1 VASTREDR
9 TALARVVVVDDHG
22 LILEGVRLALE
33 ETGSFE
39 IVGEASS
46 GSEVLPL
53 VARTEANLV
62 LLDMRLPGMDG
73 LRCLELIRREHPD
86 VKVVMLSIFVDEDH
100 IRAALER
107 GASAYIAKT
116 IETDDL
122 PAALT
127 QVLQGDSGQ
136 VFGLVEASQNSSND
150 AGLTEREIVILRA
163 VARGLSNQAIAREL
177 WVTEQTVKFHLTNT
191 YRKLNVANRT
201 EAARY
206 AYEHGLVENRLNE
219 YV

>member
-1 VASTREDR
+1 VVSTGDAGR
-9 TALARVVVVDDHG
+9 ALTKVVVVDDHG

-33 ETGSFE
+33 ETGNFE

-53 VARTEANLV
+53 VSRADPDLV

-73 LRCLELIRREHPD
+73 LRCLELIRQEHPS
-86 VKVVMLSIFVDEDH
+86 VKVVMLSVFVDEDH

-107 GASAYIAKT
+107 GAAGYIAKT
-116 IETDDL
+116 IDTDEL
-122 PAALT
+122 PSALDE
-127 QVLQGDSGQ
+127 VIDGKPER
-136 VFGLVEASQNSSND
+136 VFGLLEPSHESQND
-150 AGLTEREIVILRA
+150 AGLTDREIVILRA

-191 YRKLNVANRT
+191 FRKLNVANRT

>member
-1 VASTREDR
+1 MT
-9 TALARVVVVDDHG
+9 ARVDRSALVKVVVADDHG
-22 LILEGVRLALE
+22 LIVEGVRLALE
-33 ETGSFE
+33 DTESFE

-53 VARTEANLV
+53 VSRAEPDVV

-73 LRCLELIRREHPD
+73 LRCLELIRKEHPH
-86 VKVVMLSIFVDEDH
+86 VKVVMLSVFADDDH

-107 GASAYIAKT
+107 GASGYIAKT
-116 IETDDL
+116 IDTDDL
-122 PAALT
+122 PTALN
-127 QVLQGDSGQ
+127 QVLHGEPGQ
-136 VFGLVEASQNSSND
+136 VFGLVEPTPESSNE
-150 AGLTEREIVILRA
+150 AGLTDREVVILRA